1 MNEEKPSPFAD
12 LLAGTACLA
21 VSIGIMVAAWQMDR
35 LERLQATIYTAPGL
49 VPGILGVA
57 LALMSVLLIARAL
70 RAGVSAGPRRSF
82 HLWDHWRLAVAL
94 VLCLAFAIGLV
105 GHGLQFWLA
114 SALFVAVFMFVFQFE
129 ERRLAGTLLRGAAF
143 AAVYGLI
150 TGLVVHH
157 LFQDVFLV
165 RLP

>member
-57 LALMSVLLIARAL
+57 LADIVL
-70 RAGVSAGPRRSF
+70 
-82 HLWDHWRLAVAL
+82 
-94 VLCLAFAIGLV
+94 
-105 GHGLQFWLA
+105 
-114 SALFVAVFMFVFQFE
+114 
-129 ERRLAGTLLRGAAF
+129 
-143 AAVYGLI
+143 
-150 TGLVVHH
+150 
-157 LFQDVFLV
+157 
-165 RLP
+165 